1 MFKILIID
9 DDPAMTDLLKIILN
23 TTGAELLTA
32 NSGME
37 GVLIAQSKKPDIII
51 LDLMMAGVD
60 GWQVCKSIRQFSKI
74 PILVLSALDS
84 PGVVAHA
91 LETGADDYLVKPV
104 PARVLIA
111 HLQNLLKRR
120 VGVPLLS
127 AISIQEA

>member
-1 MFKILIID
+1 MDKILVID

-23 TTGAELLTA
+23 TTGAEILTA
-32 NSGME
+32 NSGQE
-37 GVLIAQSKKPDIII
+37 GLLAARSKQPDIII
-51 LDLMMAGVD
+51 VDLMMSGVD
-60 GWQVCKSIRQFSKI
+60 GWQVCKSIRQFSNI

-120 VGVPLLS
+120 SGSSLLVTIAS
-127 AISIQEA
+127 QQA

>member
-23 TTGAELLTA
+23 TTGAELSTA

-37 GVLIAQSKKPDIII
+37 GILAAQSKQPDIII

-111 HLQNLLKRR
+111 HLQSLLKRR
-120 VGVPLLS
+120 AGLPLMA
-127 AISIQEA
+127 AISVQEA

>member
-37 GVLIAQSKKPDIII
+37 GVLAAQSKKPDIII

-120 VGVPLLS
+120 VGVPLIS

>member
-23 TTGAELLTA
+23 TTGAELSTA

-37 GVLIAQSKKPDIII
+37 GILAAQSKQPDIII

-60 GWQVCKSIRQFSKI
+60 GWQVCTSIRQFSKI

-120 VGVPLLS
+120 VGVPLMA
-127 AISIQEA
+127 AISVQEA

>member
-32 NSGME
+32 NSGLE
-37 GVLIAQSKKPDIII
+37 GVLAAQSKKPDIII

-120 VGVPLLS
+120 VGAPLMA